1 MPSGTHKLLVIDI
14 ALLIV
19 KLASLE
25 TGYVVLRLAR
35 NQLGLFLGTMLS

>member
-1 MPSGTHKLLVIDI
+1 LPSGTHKLLVIDI

-19 KLASLE
+19 KLE

-35 NQLGLFLGTMLS
+35 NQLGLFLGTMPS